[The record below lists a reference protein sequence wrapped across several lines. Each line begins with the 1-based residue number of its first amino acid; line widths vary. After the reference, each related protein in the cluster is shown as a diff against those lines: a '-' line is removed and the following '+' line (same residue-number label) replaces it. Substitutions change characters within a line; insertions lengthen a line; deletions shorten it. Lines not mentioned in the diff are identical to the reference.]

1 MFESSMSTRWSR
13 PRNFSHA
20 TILSPLPPSSIGCGF
35 IKPSMGGLE
44 KTIAPTTIQPTHA
57 IPFPHPPIRGSVQLW
72 QPMLLSSLEN
82 WPLLA
87 LCGDY
92 SRLDTCPVDVK
103 TVHSFSVLHALEFCS
118 TLLILCSN
126 WKTCLVVGLY
136 TCINC
141 LWWQISSFKAAH
153 LAIYSFI
160 YSVLTDWERSSKYE
174 LRVC

>member
-1 MFESSMSTRWSR
+1 
-13 PRNFSHA
+13 
-20 TILSPLPPSSIGCGF
+20 
-35 IKPSMGGLE
+35 MGGLE

-103 TVHSFSVLHALEFCS
+103 TVHRFSVLHALDICS
-118 TLLILCSN
+118 NLLILVPIERYVWLLAYIPVFIVYGGKSPLLKRRTWHLQFYVFCSHRLRREL
-126 WKTCLVVGLY
+126 KIQHSSMLESFLVCTVIL
-136 TCINC
+136 I
-141 LWWQISSFKAAH
+141 
-153 LAIYSFI
+153 
-160 YSVLTDWERSSKYE
+160 
-174 LRVC
+174 